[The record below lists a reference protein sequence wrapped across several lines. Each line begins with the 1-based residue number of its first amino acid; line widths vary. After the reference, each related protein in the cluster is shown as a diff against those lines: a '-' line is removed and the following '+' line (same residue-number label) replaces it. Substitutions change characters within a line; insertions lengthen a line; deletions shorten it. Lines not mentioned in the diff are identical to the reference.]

1 MLYSKKSLTK
11 MLEDNDITPTTKSI
25 AALLLICLDNGLVT
39 REEVLPKEPKEPKK
53 EPKEPKELKEPK
65 PRGRPRKYPP
75 KEVDPNK
82 ATDPKYHRL
91 RTIRT
96 NPISVKLTNV
106 DTGEATSYSS
116 LYKASRA
123 THHGC
128 GFFIRNNGKLVDGI
142 KIEVDEDS
150 EKYSV

>member
-1 MLYSKKSLTK
+1 MRYSKKDLQKLLKDNNITVTAKSKIEL
-11 MLEDNDITPTTKSI
+11 MLL
-25 AALLLICLDNGLVT
+25 ALDNEILS
-39 REEVLPKEPKEPKK
+39 REDVVIPKQEPKKREPKEP
-53 EPKEPKELKEPK
+53 KEPK

-75 KEVDPNK
+75 KEVDPN
-82 ATDPKYHRL
+82 TVIDPKYHRL

-106 DTGEATSYSS
+106 DTGEAASYGS

-128 GFFIRNNGKLVDGI
+128 GFFIRNNGKVVDGI
-142 KIEVDEDS
+142 MIEVAE
-150 EKYSV
+150 